1 MRKSKWM
8 FFLKIFI
15 IVLLGVLVILYFENF
30 KLEKLIIEGGSHY
43 TQKEIED
50 YLVTSKADGFTHFF
64 YLKYNVFGSP
74 EPLPFVEKMDF
85 EIVDKNT
92 IHVQV
97 YDKMICGCVEHMGA
111 FMHFDRDGI
120 VVESTEQPDE
130 GVALFA
136 TEDSASGT
144 LKNIYA
150 KGYTRSQVYFSKYV
164 VSLIAVLIMSAVTV
178 VFAYGYSNSIWGND
192 LEIADNVSA
201 IFIGQLLGIAAYHAI
216 FFAISTIFG
225 KVGSAI
231 ALNIIGPMA
240 VSLVFGLGDA
250 FIKSENT
257 KLTSYWV
264 DSLYSNF
271 TASVSNQNILTTG
284 IVLFAIYI
292 GAAIFIGLFMNRKK
306 EI

>member
-15 IVLLGVLVILYFENF
+15 IVLLGVLVTLYFENF

-130 GVALFA
+130 GVPVI
-136 TEDSASGT
+136 TG
-144 LKNIYA
+144 IP
-150 KGYTRSQVYFSKYV
+150 FSKV
-164 VSLIAVLIMSAVTV
+164 M
-178 VFAYGYSNSIWGND
+178 
-192 LEIADNVSA
+192 
-201 IFIGQLLGIAAYHAI
+201 IGQKMEIEDERMFKIILNLTQSIQQNGIKCDRIDFDIRQNVKLYVGGSEVLLGGGDVYDYKINALKKVLEAAGGVNYRYDMRNYSEENGEVPAKKI
-216 FFAISTIFG
+216 
-225 KVGSAI
+225 
-231 ALNIIGPMA
+231 NI
-240 VSLVFGLGDA
+240 
-250 FIKSENT
+250 E
-257 KLTSYWV
+257 
-264 DSLYSNF
+264 
-271 TASVSNQNILTTG
+271 
-284 IVLFAIYI
+284 
-292 GAAIFIGLFMNRKK
+292 
-306 EI
+306 EE